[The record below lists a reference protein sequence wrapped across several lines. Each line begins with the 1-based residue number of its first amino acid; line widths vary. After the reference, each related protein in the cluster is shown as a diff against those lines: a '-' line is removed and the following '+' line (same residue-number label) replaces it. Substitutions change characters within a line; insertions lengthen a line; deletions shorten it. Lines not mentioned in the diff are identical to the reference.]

1 MDFPYVQDISEAL
14 FSREVGHIHKFFIN
28 DSSQRVPKLSQAAFK
43 SIKRAPSPG
52 RGQEAHN
59 PQVRSEEFHKLLP
72 RSYHFK
78 SHRSYESPQHR
89 GSISPPEE
97 TVSTGKETASLP
109 ENVIPVRSDERK
121 SRFAPSTEHVG
132 LSCDPSTIDFPPNA
146 NHFIS
151 TRWINFTP
159 NSHGISQINA
169 SDPCP
174 PSTQHVLGAPL
185 VLKLKWKGSS
195 PQRAQKQPYQN
206 KQFLPCSRDTAQLSM
221 ITEVDS
227 ALTTQG
233 APRSCTQESAVILA
247 PFEPSTSIS
256 SVLTTEAEV
265 VKPSSSELVSTDLP
279 NYGSPLEF
287 MPTPVSPSRE
297 ISRSPTPEKA
307 TPKCEKTPVSSSSFQ
322 VPLTPVSPIFSTS
335 LSTVILLSSP
345 QPRHSSLLSD
355 AINLPPREASSSLS
369 NDNASD
375 QDVVDMDI
383 SPEPTPSGGL
393 MLTLGP
399 SPSEIGQVDN
409 CVTVVADITTFSGS
423 KHPSD
428 QDIQCLQPEP
438 SSLGVSSEVTP
449 SSPQV
454 DALRRRFLEA
464 MEAAEKRGREVHKI
478 KNLLITETSLFDG
491 DLSDEED
498 TMPEMTSRLFEKAKR
513 RSPSFCSPQPWKGSK
528 HQTSDGTE
536 FRQVPTP
543 NSHSPS
549 PSIAPRPLL
558 FDTRNSIHAVA
569 PMCVP
574 ASTRRHAYHQ
584 SRPSKSSTG
593 VMIPGSNPIYSG
605 SIPVLEKSVDNTYTL
620 TKEDEDVLNGN
631 TFAALS
637 LLEGLKKA

>member
-1 MDFPYVQDISEAL
+1 MSQLEVPPSRAHAISTPPKLVPLKRRRSFSRPPTPESPENPRKMDFPYVQDISEAL

-109 ENVIPVRSDERK
+109 ENVIPVRSDERN

-159 NSHGISQINA
+159 TSHGISQINA

-233 APRSCTQESAVILA
+233 APRSCTQDSAVILA

-256 SVLTTEAEV
+256 S
-265 VKPSSSELVSTDLP
+265 
-279 NYGSPLEF
+279 
-287 MPTPVSPSRE
+287 
-297 ISRSPTPEKA
+297 
-307 TPKCEKTPVSSSSFQ
+307 
-322 VPLTPVSPIFSTS
+322 
-335 LSTVILLSSP
+335 
-345 QPRHSSLLSD
+345 
-355 AINLPPREASSSLS
+355 
-369 NDNASD
+369 
-375 QDVVDMDI
+375 
-383 SPEPTPSGGL
+383 
-393 MLTLGP
+393 
-399 SPSEIGQVDN
+399 
-409 CVTVVADITTFSGS
+409 
-423 KHPSD
+423 
-428 QDIQCLQPEP
+428 
-438 SSLGVSSEVTP
+438 
-449 SSPQV
+449 
-454 DALRRRFLEA
+454 
-464 MEAAEKRGREVHKI
+464 
-478 KNLLITETSLFDG
+478 
-491 DLSDEED
+491 
-498 TMPEMTSRLFEKAKR
+498 
-513 RSPSFCSPQPWKGSK
+513 
-528 HQTSDGTE
+528 
-536 FRQVPTP
+536 
-543 NSHSPS
+543 
-549 PSIAPRPLL
+549 
-558 FDTRNSIHAVA
+558 
-569 PMCVP
+569 
-574 ASTRRHAYHQ
+574 
-584 SRPSKSSTG
+584 
-593 VMIPGSNPIYSG
+593 
-605 SIPVLEKSVDNTYTL
+605 
-620 TKEDEDVLNGN
+620 
-631 TFAALS
+631 
-637 LLEGLKKA
+637 